1 MGSRAKIL
9 LATRNPG
16 KVREIGAIL
25 GDLDINVVSLAD
37 FPDVPEVV
45 EDGTTFFENAY
56 KKAKEVSEA
65 TGMMVLSDD
74 SGLQVDALGGR
85 PGVYS
90 ARYSGK
96 EGDDAANNAKLLKE
110 LEGVPEE
117 KRTARF
123 KCVMVLYH
131 PSGKWISA
139 EGTCEGRIALK
150 PAGSGGFGY
159 DPIFYMEQ
167 YGKTMAELP
176 PEEKNRISHRAEA
189 LKALKRRLRE
199 FLASL

>member
-1 MGSRAKIL
+1 MGSRVKIL

-74 SGLQVDALGGR
+74 SGLEVDALGGR

>member
-1 MGSRAKIL
+1 MVNKKVIL

-16 KVREIGAIL
+16 KVKEIKAIL
-25 GDLDINVVSLAD
+25 GNYGVDVVSLAD

-45 EDGTTFFENAY
+45 EDGATFFDNAF

-65 TGMMVLSDD
+65 TNMMVLSDD
-74 SGLQVDALGGR
+74 SGLEVDALGGR
-85 PGVYS
+85 PGVFS

-96 EGDDAANNAKLLKE
+96 AGDDAANNEKLLKE
-110 LEGVPEE
+110 LEGIPEE

-123 KCVMVLYH
+123 RCVMVLYH

-139 EGTCEGRIALK
+139 EGSCEGRIAFK
-150 PAGSGGFGY
+150 PSGTGGFGY
-159 DPIFYMEQ
+159 DPVFYLDQ

-176 PEEKNRISHRAEA
+176 PEEKNKISHRAKALQA
-189 LKALKRRLRE
+189 LKGKIKE
-199 FLASL
+199 FLESV